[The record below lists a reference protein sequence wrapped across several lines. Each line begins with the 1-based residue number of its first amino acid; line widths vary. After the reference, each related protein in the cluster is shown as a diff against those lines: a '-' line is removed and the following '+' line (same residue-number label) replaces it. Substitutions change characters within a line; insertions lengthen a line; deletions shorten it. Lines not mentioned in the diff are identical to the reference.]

1 MVATHDHD
9 ECPDLEDIAAFLD
22 GTLPVAGRARL
33 IRHLNR
39 CERCYE
45 LYAGA
50 ADILS
55 GTGRLEAVPAEAR
68 RPFDPADAVRGDAEP
83 AGGRVPAAS
92 QTPAGDRVPA
102 ASQTPA
108 GDRVPA
114 ATQRPARER
123 EPGAGGRR
131 AASTRR
137 RVWQWSAAAAL
148 AALLAVAAGALLL
161 RWRDQQLVS
170 PERYARY
177 VAGNALAAS
186 PFPWGRTLRGAP
198 GEPAEAALG
207 RTSFKLGIRLLD
219 LRAALA
225 AGDARSAADALRR
238 LRLLLDKEVELP
250 PPGAQEAYEKMARQ
264 LEGGVP
270 PRSLLPAAAA
280 QEKRCLEESATEPLY
295 VGLGSWS
302 EACRLAGEAGQP
314 RLFRDRASRRL
325 LAKVVEPGED
335 DATQWL
341 GEPAGALLRGLRADL
356 AAGRIDP
363 AALGQRC
370 RSLLELIDPD

>member
-22 GTLPVAGRARL
+22 GTLPVPGRARL
-33 IRHLNR
+33 MRHLNR

-45 LYAGA
+45 IYAGA

-55 GTGRLEAVPAEAR
+55 ETGQLEAAPAEAR
-68 RPFDPADAVRGDAEP
+68 RPFEPADAVRGDPEETGGHVPSASQKP
-83 AGGRVPAAS
+83 TGGRVPA
-92 QTPAGDRVPA
+92 G
-102 ASQTPA
+102 
-108 GDRVPA
+108 
-114 ATQRPARER
+114 TQRPAGGR

-148 AALLAVAAGALLL
+148 AALLAVTAGVLLL
-161 RWRDQQLVS
+161 RWRDRELLS

-177 VAGNALAAS
+177 VAGSALAAS

-198 GEPAEAALG
+198 SELADAALG
-207 RTSFKLGIRLLD
+207 PTSFKLGIRLLD

-225 AGDARSAADALRR
+225 AGDARAAADALRR
-238 LRLLLDKEVELP
+238 LRLLLEKEVDLP
-250 PPGAQEAYEKMARQ
+250 PSGAPEAYDKMARQ
-264 LEGGVP
+264 LDGGVP

-280 QEKRCLEESATEPLY
+280 EEKRCFEETVTEPHY
-295 VGLGSWS
+295 VALGSWS
-302 EACRLAGEAGQP
+302 EACRLAGEAGKP

-325 LAKVVEPGED
+325 LDKVVEPGED
-335 DATQWL
+335 DAAHLL
-341 GEPAGALLRGLRADL
+341 GEPAAALLHGIRADL

-370 RSLLELIDPD
+370 RSLLELVDPD